1 MNPWFG
7 FGVLKGKILE
17 DSGWFDSTLWHTI
30 IKRKNHLLSLVKQKK
45 KELFSVKIVYYYK
58 GIPHILWQKSLMRK
72 LLHEKVQKYIMGQ
85 IMYKKSVSKYVSL
98 YDLQNILF
106 REENFKKTHYEGSHC
121 YPLRSLTDVTMI
133 FFFFTCGHLEPKM
146 FVTEISTMYVANS
159 MSYNRSEHFRY

>member
-1 MNPWFG
+1 
-7 FGVLKGKILE
+7 
-17 DSGWFDSTLWHTI
+17 
-30 IKRKNHLLSLVKQKK
+30 
-45 KELFSVKIVYYYK
+45 
-58 GIPHILWQKSLMRK
+58 MRK

-146 FVTEISTMYVANS
+146 FVTEISTIYVANS